1 MKHEG
6 SSNVRTRS
14 RIGWLVVALALAAS
28 SAFAQTLGDVAKQ
41 EAARRKASGASA
53 AKVYTNDDLKA
64 APAPA
69 AAAPTAPAPAAEAA
83 AAADTKKADEKKA
96 AEDDKGESYWRGRMA
111 QAREEL
117 RRNEMFRDALQTKIN
132 SLSND
137 FAARDD
143 PAQRAQLA
151 NDRQQAL
158 AEQARVTGEI
168 EKNRKAIADMEEE
181 GRQAGVP
188 PGWLR

>member
-14 RIGWLVVALALAAS
+14 RICWLVVALALAAS
-28 SAFAQTLGDVAKQ
+28 SAFAQTLGDVAKK
-41 EAARRKASGASA
+41 EAARRKASSASA

-64 APAPA
+64 APGPA
-69 AAAPTAPAPAAEAA
+69 AAPAAPAPAAEAA
-83 AAADTKKADEKKA
+83 AALDPKKTDEKKA

-158 AEQARVTGEI
+158 AEQARVAGEI

>member
-1 MKHEG
+1 MNQERF
-6 SSNVRTRS
+6 VVQTS
-14 RIGWLVVALALAAS
+14 RICWLVLAVTLAATS
-28 SAFAQTLGDVAKQ
+28 VLAQTLGDVAQ
-41 EAARRKASGASA
+41 REAERRKASGGTTAK
-53 AKVYTNDDLKA
+53 KVYTNGDLKEVPPPA
-64 APAPA
+64 VAASAPAPA
-69 AAAPTAPAPAAEAA
+69 APPAEQGTDA
-83 AAADTKKADEKKA
+83 KKADDKKA
-96 AEDDKGESYWRGRMA
+96 AEEEKGESYWRGRMA

-158 AEQARVTGEI
+158 AEQTRVTSEV
-168 EKNRKAIADMEEE
+168 EKNKKAIADMEEE
-181 GRQAGVP
+181 ARQAGVP

>member
-14 RIGWLVVALALAAS
+14 RICWLVVAFALAAS
-28 SAFAQTLGDVAKQ
+28 SAFAQTLGDVAKK

-69 AAAPTAPAPAAEAA
+69 AAPTTPAPAAEAA

-96 AEDDKGESYWRGRMA
+96 GDDDKGESYWRGRMA

>member
-1 MKHEG
+1 
-6 SSNVRTRS
+6 VRTIS
-14 RIGWLVVALALAAS
+14 RIGLLVVSLALSAS
-28 SAFAQTLGDVAKQ
+28 SAFAQTLGDLAQQ
-41 EAARRKASGASA
+41 EASRRKTSGTSA
-53 AKVYTNDDLKA
+53 AKVYTNDDLKPAPSPASA
-64 APAPA
+64 APALPA
-69 AAAPTAPAPAAEAA
+69 AAANAT
-83 AAADTKKADEKKA
+83 AAADTKKAEEKKA
-96 AEDDKGESYWRGRMA
+96 AEDDKGESYWRGRMT

-168 EKNRKAIADMEEE
+168 DKNKKAIADLEEE
-181 GRQAGVP
+181 ARQAGVP

>member
-1 MKHEG
+1 MNQERFVVK
-6 SSNVRTRS
+6 TS
-14 RIGWLVVALALAAS
+14 RICWLFLAVTLTATS
-28 SAFAQTLGDVAKQ
+28 VLAQTLGAVAQ
-41 EAARRKASGASA
+41 REAERRKASGTTAK
-53 AKVYTNDDLKA
+53 KVYTNGDLKEVLPPA
-64 APAPA
+64 VAPSAPAPA
-69 AAAPTAPAPAAEAA
+69 AAPAQQATDAE
-83 AAADTKKADEKKA
+83 KADDKKA
-96 AEDDKGESYWRGRMA
+96 AEDEKGESYWRGRMT

-158 AEQARVTGEI
+158 AEQTRVTSEV
-168 EKNRKAIADMEEE
+168 EKNKKAIADIEEE
-181 GRQAGVP
+181 ARQAGVP